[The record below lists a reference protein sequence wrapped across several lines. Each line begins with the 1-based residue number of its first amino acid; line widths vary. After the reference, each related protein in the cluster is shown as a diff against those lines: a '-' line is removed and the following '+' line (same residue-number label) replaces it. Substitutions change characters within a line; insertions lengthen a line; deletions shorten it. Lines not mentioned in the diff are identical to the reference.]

1 MANELDTRL
10 DGRLVRYAWLSVAAA
25 VATIALKSL
34 AWWLTGSVGL
44 LSDAL
49 ESLVNLAAA
58 LLALAMLRLAAV
70 PPDRAHPFGRYK
82 AEYFASGIE
91 GALIV
96 FAALSIVATALP
108 RLAEPQPL
116 ALPGLGIA
124 LSALASAIN
133 LGVALLLIQAGR
145 KLESIAL
152 EADGRHLMTD
162 VWTSAGVIAAVGLV
176 ALTGW
181 LILDPLI
188 ALAVAANIV
197 RTGVHLMNRS
207 VAGLL
212 DAAIPAAELGQ
223 IEKIFDEHR
232 RRHGVEFH
240 ALRTRQAGARRFVS
254 FHLLV
259 PDDWTVARAHA
270 LSEEIEAR
278 IRAAVPRAITLAHC
292 EPISSP
298 ASYDDIELERPR

>member
-1 MANELDTRL
+1 MATGADTPG

-25 VATIALKSL
+25 GATIALKSL

-70 PPDRAHPFGRYK
+70 PPDREHPFGRYK
-82 AEYFASGIE
+82 AEYYASGSE

-197 RTGVHLMNRS
+197 RTGVRLM
-207 VAGLL
+207 
-212 DAAIPAAELGQ
+212 
-223 IEKIFDEHR
+223 
-232 RRHGVEFH
+232 
-240 ALRTRQAGARRFVS
+240 ARITS
-254 FHLLV
+254 
-259 PDDWTVARAHA
+259 PSCSPVARATSGA
-270 LSEEIEAR
+270 SLKIRTPCSLRMPRSAWMAGVTFTSSSDSSTVYFSAVTVGRSPVTIRRLVLSLPLR
-278 IRAAVPRAITLAHC
+278 TSTVTTSPTWR
-292 EPISSP
+292 SSLT
-298 ASYDDIELERPR
+298 ASQSR